1 VVELPIQDEDP
12 LASLQPMPKPKKVV
26 EKTLRKGKRMAL
38 PLRLSNVKPTSSS
51 LKKDITTDA
60 KDALNVVNI
69 PKESTAQKNLREKR
83 AKGLKSPLWERNTST
98 KRRYPCLLKSNQ
110 LGLLN
115 ILSDM
120 LLEKV
125 DDWVDCRS
133 SGLCW
138 RAEISV
144 RLNSLWC

>member
-1 VVELPIQDEDP
+1 MVELPIQDEDP

-69 PKESTAQKNLREKR
+69 PKESTAQKNPREKR
-83 AKGLKSPLWERNTST
+83 AKGLKSPL
-98 KRRYPCLLKSNQ
+98 
-110 LGLLN
+110 
-115 ILSDM
+115 
-120 LLEKV
+120 
-125 DDWVDCRS
+125 
-133 SGLCW
+133 
-138 RAEISV
+138 
-144 RLNSLWC
+144 